1 MKRCRDVEIEVTFS
15 SKSMQKHCRVNIK
28 VGGLKNTTLPLESRL
43 LNCMPRFATGF
54 GFERTFEDAW
64 AALGHSFT
72 RMQFDSEE
80 AMKAC
85 DHTCFHVERSK
96 TAIAMDA
103 ISLGYVFPALYYQ
116 VAPID
121 RANSE
126 AVEYLTSFEGHI
138 SEKRVCQ

>member
-1 MKRCRDVEIEVTFS
+1 
-15 SKSMQKHCRVNIK
+15 
-28 VGGLKNTTLPLESRL
+28 
-43 LNCMPRFATGF
+43 MPRFATGF